1 VQQGKQAGEP
11 FVRMGGVIGPS
22 PEQRPLDGG
31 IKDVAGEGRLA
42 AQPQGD
48 GRVDEDEL
56 AALRPAEEAAQ
67 HVGSLVAVAV
77 GAVAEECFEVGGGH
91 LGPAAHRPGGCQVDG
106 QVAEDP
112 EPGLHGDVADRVP
125 AGAPGSVPLFE
136 LAVVEGGY
144 CGGQAGRDGVEVVAA
159 ACRGAAL
166 FFVSGQ
172 GQAAAGEE
180 PAQGPPG
187 CAAGWFAA
195 VQELRWAGRGV
206 GCQQPSG
213 LAQDLDR
220 AAWMMACRG
229 EGG

>member
-1 VQQGKQAGEP
+1 
-11 FVRMGGVIGPS
+11 M
-22 PEQRPLDGG
+22 
-31 IKDVAGEGRLA
+31 
-42 AQPQGD
+42 
-48 GRVDEDEL
+48 
-56 AALRPAEEAAQ
+56 
-67 HVGSLVAVAV
+67 SLT
-77 GAVAEECFEVGGGH
+77 
-91 LGPAAHRPGGCQVDG
+91 GC
-106 QVAEDP
+106 
-112 EPGLHGDVADRVP
+112 P

-144 CGGQAGRDGVEVVAA
+144 CGGQAGRDGGEVAAA

-187 CAAGWFAA
+187 CAIGWFAA

-206 GCQQPSG
+206 GCEQPSG